1 MGKKNYWEELEAYKK
16 KFLSL
21 QKEMKE
27 KLKLHQRENVIS
39 MMKSLNWL
47 IDKVQELELHFVFPT
62 SYPLSM
68 EIFEARENILNR
80 LKKLGE

>member
-1 MGKKNYWEELEAYKK
+1 MEKRNYWGELEAYKK

-27 KLKLHQRENVIS
+27 KLKLHQKENVIS
-39 MMKSLNWL
+39 MMESLNWL
-47 IDKVQELELHFVFPT
+47 IDKVQELELHFVFPI

-68 EIFEARENILNR
+68 EIFEARENIKRELEITN
-80 LKKLGE
+80 

>member
-1 MGKKNYWEELEAYKK
+1 MEKKNYWGELEAYKK

-27 KLKLHQRENVIS
+27 KLKLHQKENVIS
-39 MMKSLNWL
+39 MMESLNWL
-47 IDKVQELELHFVFPT
+47 IDKVQELELHFVFPI

-68 EIFEARENILNR
+68 EIFEARENIKRELEITN
-80 LKKLGE
+80 

>member
-1 MGKKNYWEELEAYKK
+1 MEKKNYWGELEAYKK

-47 IDKVQELELHFVFPT
+47 IDKVQELELHFVFPI

-68 EIFEARENILNR
+68 EIFEARENIKRELEITN
-80 LKKLGE
+80 

>member
-39 MMKSLNWL
+39 MMESLNWL

-68 EIFEARENILNR
+68 KIFEAREDILNR